1 MASTVLV
8 RSMELL
14 DVTLREGEQRAGR
27 SYTVDE
33 KVTVAETLSA
43 LGVSYVQLGFPVA
56 DDGTGAACD
65 RLSIDAKATGIARVL
80 ERDVDAAAASGVD
93 VIELFAPTSDRQREQ
108 LLDVGRRELRDRI
121 GDAVSHA
128 AETGC
133 ELHFTAMDGFRSD
146 PDFLSTLYADLAD
159 AVSYVSIADTV
170 GARTPAG
177 VSDFLADLSAGVDRS
192 RLGVHFHD
200 DLGVATAN
208 ALAAAR
214 HGVGKVDVSVAGV
227 GERAGNTP
235 LEEFV
240 VAAVTGQTNLAV
252 DVSFERLLP
261 SARSIVEALGETVP
275 AGKPLLGESAF
286 EHESGLHTAAML
298 DDPSTF
304 EPFDPARFGGERRL
318 LFGAAT
324 GRGAAERLLERAGA
338 EPTSDQVDAL
348 LDALA
353 SRGELPLAEALSV
366 ARDLDWSESPD
377 VETEE

>member
-1 MASTVLV
+1 
-8 RSMELL
+8 MELL

-65 RLSIDAKATGIARVL
+65 RLSIDAKTTGIARVL

-108 LLDVGRRELRDRI
+108 LLEVGRGELRDRI

-177 VSDFLADLSAGVDRS
+177 VSDFLADLSAGVNRS

-227 GERAGNTP
+227 GERAVDRRGARGDSAGWQATP
-235 LEEFV
+235 GRECV
-240 VAAVTGQTNLAV
+240 RTRVRAAHGGDARRPLDVRAV
-252 DVSFERLLP
+252 RSGPLRRRAPPAVRGRDRPGRGGAPSGTRRRGTDVRSGRRA
-261 SARSIVEALGETVP
+261 ARRPRVS
-275 AGKPLLGESAF
+275 
-286 EHESGLHTAAML
+286 
-298 DDPSTF
+298 
-304 EPFDPARFGGERRL
+304 
-318 LFGAAT
+318 
-324 GRGAAERLLERAGA
+324 RGAAAGGGTIGRPRPRSVR
-338 EPTSDQVDAL
+338 ESV
-348 LDALA
+348 
-353 SRGELPLAEALSV
+353 RGDREV
-366 ARDLDWSESPD
+366 AGWGVR
-377 VETEE
+377 